1 MKKILYLHGL
11 ETRQGG
17 RKVGFLSK
25 DNYVHAPKIDYTRK
39 DIFPFLIQIMDDF
52 KPDLIIGSSMGGY
65 AAYILSGFYGTPI
78 IAFNPALHSRKFDL
92 NLPSLLPVT
101 LDKKM
106 GNSNLHTTLP
116 SKVKIILGKE
126 DTVINP
132 EKTKNYLNNNIK
144 FPNTLEVEEVEGVGH
159 RIPFNLFVDIYNKH
173 IK

>member
-106 GNSNLHTTLP
+106 GNSNYIPLYL
-116 SKVKIILGKE
+116 VKLK
-126 DTVINP
+126 
-132 EKTKNYLNNNIK
+132 
-144 FPNTLEVEEVEGVGH
+144 
-159 RIPFNLFVDIYNKH
+159 
-173 IK
+173 